1 MAKRGRKK
9 TTPRRRKSKAINLLN
24 LGESLL
30 VGNIVTEGLFK
41 MNMYDFFL
49 AGTGF
54 SNEQWTGQG
63 QDKISFRELITW
75 PPSATSDRTQVT
87 DSRFNVIRE
96 NLKTS
101 LVPMV
106 GGLIAVRVG
115 SKVIKKQLR
124 PMINQGNQVIKMAV
138 WLIYIN
144 L

>member
-9 TTPRRRKSKAINLLN
+9 STTPRRRKSKAINLVN

-30 VGNIVTEGLFK
+30 VGNVITEGLFN

-54 SNEQWTGQG
+54 SNQNWTGQG
-63 QDKISFRELITW
+63 ESTISFRELITW
-75 PPSATSDRTQVT
+75 PASATTGSTVT
-87 DSRFNVIRE
+87 ESRFNVIRE

-115 SKVIKKQLR
+115 SKIVNKQLR
-124 PMINQGNQVIKMAV
+124 PMLTQGNKVIKMAGFGDMV
-138 WLIYIN
+138 KV
-144 L
+144 

>member
-1 MAKRGRKK
+1 MAKRGRRKM

-30 VGNIVTEGLFK
+30 VGNVITEGLFK

-54 SNEQWTGQG
+54 SNENWTGQG
-63 QDKISFRELITW
+63 EPKISFRELITW
-75 PPSATSDRTQVT
+75 PASATSGTGIT
-87 DSRFNVIRE
+87 ASRFDVIRE
-96 NLKTS
+96 NLKSS

-115 SKVIKKQLR
+115 SKIVKKQLR
-124 PMINQGNQVIKMAV
+124 PMLNQGNQVIKMAGFGDMV
-138 WLIYIN
+138 KV
-144 L
+144 